1 MTKWTKMFFFLLIFL
16 QKVAPGKTAIC
27 VVLWIHINI
36 LNRTHT
42 LAQTCASQTWSDI
55 WATAAKMRQINVS
68 VVGMSGTEKDK
79 GQIGVG
85 KSCLCNRFV
94 RPLTDDYYI
103 DHISVL
109 SQVCIH
115 HFAIL
120 FLRHQSFGL
129 SHSQS
134 VIAFSPLLISHLN
147 LTKYLLC
154 SKIISN
160 LMCLPYTSIF
170 RFTHFAFLSLP
181 NNIYSRTLAVVS

>member
-1 MTKWTKMFFFLLIFL
+1 
-16 QKVAPGKTAIC
+16 
-27 VVLWIHINI
+27 
-36 LNRTHT
+36 
-42 LAQTCASQTWSDI
+42 
-55 WATAAKMRQINVS
+55 MRQINVS

-134 VIAFSPLLISHLN
+134 VIAFSPLLVSHLN

-160 LMCLPYTSIF
+160 LMCLLYTSIF